1 MSWSEWAR
9 AVEVE
14 PSIYASDFSRLGEQL
29 GALAAAGARVFHF
42 DTGDGHFIPE
52 ITIGPIVLASI
63 SPFVRG
69 WGARLDCH
77 LMVSEPERH
86 FEAVAKAG
94 GDSVTFHVEACDDPA
109 RAVALAREL
118 GLGVGLAFNP
128 ETPVAD
134 AVAAADGVDLVL
146 CMSIHPGYSGQ
157 AFMPESLD
165 RLTGLRAGL
174 PPGGARPGGRRDQP
188 RDRSRGREAGA
199 DLVVAGSAVFWH
211 DDLSAAYRELA
222 GLAGGA
228 RDRPSLRR
236 AASSVHSVLA
246 LAVTGRGL
254 VDPNE
259 PVIRAD
265 DEGLLRG
272 RRRSRRCGSTAAP
285 FRLEAH
291 LDRLTASAASIGLP
305 AVERRRLQVL
315 VGPRAP
321 EGGQR
326 RCVPPARLDGRARRR
341 RSVGAGAAE
350 RDSRLDR
357 ARARARRDGR
367 VAPRRPRVRAVA
379 SPGSEVDELRGEHG
393 GRGRGAAARRRR
405 GALRRR
411 RRRSFSRG
419 RSRTSGGASA
429 TRSTRRLS
437 TSGSSQA

>member
-42 DTGDGHFIPE
+42 DAGDGHFIPE

-128 ETPVAD
+128 ETAVAD
-134 AVAAADGVDLVL
+134 AIAAADGVDLVL

-165 RLTGLRAGL
+165 RLTELRAGL
-174 PPGGARPGGRRDQP
+174 PPEVRVQVDGGINRDTV
-188 RDRSRGREAGA
+188 RSACDAGA

-211 DDLSAAYRELA
+211 DDPPAAYRELA
-222 GLAGGA
+222 GLAGG
-228 RDRPSLRR
+228 
-236 AASSVHSVLA
+236 
-246 LAVTGRGL
+246 
-254 VDPNE
+254 
-259 PVIRAD
+259 
-265 DEGLLRG
+265 
-272 RRRSRRCGSTAAP
+272 
-285 FRLEAH
+285 
-291 LDRLTASAASIGLP
+291 
-305 AVERRRLQVL
+305 
-315 VGPRAP
+315 
-321 EGGQR
+321 
-326 RCVPPARLDGRARRR
+326 
-341 RSVGAGAAE
+341 GA
-350 RDSRLDR
+350 
-357 ARARARRDGR
+357 
-367 VAPRRPRVRAVA
+367 
-379 SPGSEVDELRGEHG
+379 
-393 GRGRGAAARRRR
+393 
-405 GALRRR
+405 
-411 RRRSFSRG
+411 
-419 RSRTSGGASA
+419 
-429 TRSTRRLS
+429 
-437 TSGSSQA
+437 